1 MDFFCLIFLII
12 ASFYILFLFCY
23 SHRPIN
29 LDNYYNDNQV
39 LLLARAEDCST
50 VPARTDIIWEQEE
63 DEEEDS
69 DTQAPKDS
77 GTGDDRTRDLN
88 ASDAPSQ
95 RSVPDA
101 PLVTPRPITES
112 TPVAPKRKR
121 PAAVRGDDDGSVLD
135 ADEQDVGGVDDLD
148 ATPASQRELGGK
160 RTRLNSTGSSIV
172 GGGGELPGG
181 DDVIRDRRTGRT
193 IRLSEMERERKRRTW
208 ERKRAAI
215 VNRYEEQNFHGCSV
229 CTCMYV
235 ERINS

>member
-1 MDFFCLIFLII
+1 M
-12 ASFYILFLFCY
+12 
-23 SHRPIN
+23 
-29 LDNYYNDNQV
+29 

-50 VPARTDIIWEQEE
+50 VPARADIIWEQEE
-63 DEEEDS
+63 DEDEEDS
-69 DTQAPKDS
+69 ETQAPKDS

-88 ASDAPSQ
+88 ASGAPSQ

-101 PLVTPRPITES
+101 PLATPRPITES

-121 PAAVRGDDDGSVLD
+121 PAAVRDDDDGSVLD
-135 ADEQDVGGVDDLD
+135 ADEQDAVGGVEDLD
-148 ATPASQRELGGK
+148 TPASQRELGGK

-215 VNRYEEQNFHGCSV
+215 VNRYEEQNFHGLSV
-229 CTCMYV
+229 CNC
-235 ERINS
+235 ICIK